1 MEVRIKK
8 SVFKE
13 IARLPRKIQV
23 LYFLFLEDLRKEG
36 LGLKGWELK
45 KLSGF
50 ESDYRVKLNRDYR
63 VIIEFIKPDLIIV
76 KVTSREGAYR

>member
-13 IARLPRKIQV
+13 VARLPRKIQV
-23 LYFLFLEDLRKEG
+23 LYSLFLEDLKKEG
-36 LGLKGWELK
+36 LALKGWDLK
-45 KLSGF
+45 KLSGVG
-50 ESDYRVKLNRDYR
+50 SDYRVKLNRDYR